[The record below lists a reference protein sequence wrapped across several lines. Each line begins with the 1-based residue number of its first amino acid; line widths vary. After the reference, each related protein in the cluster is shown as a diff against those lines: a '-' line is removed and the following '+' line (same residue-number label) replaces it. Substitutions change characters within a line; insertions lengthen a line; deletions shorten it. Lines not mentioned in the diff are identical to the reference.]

1 MDWDTVEIIKNR
13 SEKIY
18 NLYKAEKRYVKILHK
33 ILFVNNIYFYKSYPR
48 IFIDKN

>member
-1 MDWDTVEIIKNR
+1 MNWDTVEIIKNR

-33 ILFVNNIYFYKSYPR
+33 ILFVR
-48 IFIDKN
+48 IFIIINHAII